1 MPELAFSMIYEK
13 MMYKFYLRLDKLC
26 SFLLLFLALLVV
38 NQGGVVV
45 AAFIAA
51 VTAFQLIYSPGQKG
65 QSAKTQYCKYLK
77 LYHQQEQGLIAG
89 EELKNKLIKLSKT
102 DTDTVDSLYH
112 PARLASLAIKGTHN
126 ENLAENEK
134 ERPLR
139 WNEWLA
145 VQFAGEYPEF
155 RF

>member
-1 MPELAFSMIYEK
+1 MPELALSMLYEK

-51 VTAFQLIYSPGQKG
+51 VTAFQLVYSPGQKG
-65 QSAKTQYCKYLK
+65 QSAKSQYCKYLK
-77 LYHQQEQGLIAG
+77 LYHRQEQGLIT
-89 EELKNKLIKLSKT
+89 EEEIKNKLIKLSKT
-102 DTDTVDSLYH
+102 DSDTVDSLYH
-112 PARLASLAIKGTHN
+112 PARLASLAIQGIHN
-126 ENLAENEK
+126 ESLDENEK
-134 ERPLR
+134 ERPLK
-139 WNEWLA
+139 WNEKLA
-145 VQFAGEYPEF
+145 VWFAGEYPEF